1 MSKKEIRIR
10 FDSLYALWN
19 FAQSIHIT
27 DMEINTIDKVLIC
40 HCTEVE
46 ISLAID
52 KYGAEVLQEH
62 LDNRSYGKDY

>member
-1 MSKKEIRIR
+1 MSSKETRIR
-10 FDSLYALWN
+10 FGNLYALWN
-19 FAQSIHIT
+19 FAQSIRVT
-27 DMEINTIDKVLIC
+27 KMEINTRDRILIC

-62 LDNRSYGKDY
+62 LDNTSYGKDY